1 MKRTQRR
8 QSGRNAFDLI
18 EEATQLL
25 RTAPAATLA
34 VYYLGAIPFVLGLL
48 FFWADMSR
56 SPFAPQHLAGAS
68 LGMAAL
74 FFWMKFSQAIF
85 ARRVRAQITIAPP
98 PAMSFRRVARIL
110 SAQMILQPFGLV
122 LIGIFLLPLV
132 FLVTSIFFAPVGLL
146 LVLFILWL
154 LVFFQN
160 VTVLTD
166 GSAGAKE
173 IFRKASRYF
182 FLQSL
187 RNFVLVA
194 IMFLFGICIF
204 LNWTT
209 VCLTLPQL
217 CKMLFGVESD
227 FTKSPFAMLN
237 TTFFAA
243 MFGLT
248 YLCVDPI
255 VKTIF
260 ALRCFYGESLE
271 SGEDLKAE
279 LKPFINSAVKT
290 ATAIFILLAAFSATP
305 ASAEST
311 NTAAAPVIGR
321 NIPPPDLDR
330 AINQTIHE
338 RKYVWRMPREQVVQP
353 DADQGIIA
361 RFFNKAGEMIRGWA
375 RAVLDW
381 LEELLRRLFRHT
393 PHVQRPS
400 SGYGWIM
407 SLQILLYGLAAAV
420 IAALVI
426 FLLRVWRNRRRSSAA
441 IASEP
446 IQPAPD
452 LADENVRADQLPED
466 GWTKLARE
474 LLARGEF
481 RLAMRAFY
489 LASLAH
495 LAERNLISIAR
506 CKSNRE
512 YERELRRRAHSFPN
526 LLAVFGDNISVFE
539 RIWYGTHEA
548 SGELVHQ
555 FAASVEKMKA
565 GG

>member
-68 LGMAAL
+68 LGMAVL

-85 ARRVRAQITIAPP
+85 ARRIRAQAAGEKFLPP
-98 PAMSFRRVARIL
+98 DFRRCTRIFFMQ
-110 SAQMILQPFGLV
+110 AAIQPCGL
-122 LIGIFLLPLV
+122 FLLPLAA
-132 FLVTSIFFAPVGLL
+132 LPILPFAWVYAFYQNAAALDDGGEAGTAALMKKSWRQAA
-146 LVLFILWL
+146 LWPR
-154 LVFFQN
+154 QN
-160 VTVLTD
+160 HIALAVM
-166 GSAGAKE
+166 SAFA
-173 IFRKASRYF
+173 FC
-182 FLQSL
+182 
-187 RNFVLVA
+187 V
-194 IMFLFGICIF
+194 F

-227 FTKSPFAMLN
+227 FTRSPFAMLN

-260 ALRCFYGESLE
+260 ALRCFYGESLQ

-290 ATAIFILLAAFSATP
+290 AAAIFILLAAFSAAP
-305 ASAEST
+305 ALAGST
-311 NTAAAPVIGR
+311 NTATTPVIGR
-321 NIPPPDLDR
+321 NISPPDLDR

-407 SLQILLYGLAAAV
+407 ALQILLYGLAAAA